1 MQNLHLSIKKPSAA
15 TNRYIFQAMVRN
27 FLIPGAFKARLR
39 SLRADRTLIPR
50 RLLMLSCDAFVLL
63 IGFWAAFALRLNQL
77 WPLQFQ
83 QALPLL
89 LPLWLLGLATLVLS
103 RWYRGLTRTTGSFS
117 LYGLLPRTGLIVV
130 LLFAYTSLFGFIQPP
145 RSFWLLFWGLIT
157 AGLIVS
163 RILARDLLR
172 LRLER
177 LQQLLQGATP
187 TGIATL
193 IYGAGE
199 AGHRLLQELQLDA
212 RFNVVAAVDDDPAL
226 WYRRLQRLEVHNPEL
241 IPELIINH
249 SIKQVLL
256 ALPSA
261 VRSRRRE
268 LATRFRAMGLEVLTM
283 PSLADLASGRL
294 RVSELRTVAI
304 EDLLGREP
312 STPINGLLEAAV
324 KDKTILI
331 TGAGGSIG
339 SELCRQVLALGAH
352 KLLLLD
358 RSEYALY
365 TIHQEL
371 IQLIN
376 TSVNTNPSNTQ
387 ASNTQLLL
395 PVLADA
401 ADQTILE
408 NLCRNHGV
416 DGLIHAAAYKHVPL
430 VEANVCAALANNLGS
445 TTAAL
450 AAARNCGLERF
461 TLISTDKAVRPTN
474 AMGASKRVC
483 EMLVQNAAAQ
493 INDCG
498 HGPKCSMV
506 RFGNVLG
513 SSGSVVPLFR
523 QQIAAG
529 GPVTVTDP
537 EITRF
542 FMTIP
547 EAVQLVL
554 QASAMARGGEVFV
567 LDMGEAV
574 RIADLARQMIQLS
587 GCSVKDA
594 NNPNG
599 EIELQFTGLRPGEK
613 LYEELLIN
621 ANDQETSHPLI
632 RQAREQF
639 MSADQLDQLL
649 LQLNSI
655 IASQDDQAAKL
666 LLARIVPEY
675 QPPCNAPASSASASV

>member
-1 MQNLHLSIKKPSAA
+1 
-15 TNRYIFQAMVRN
+15 
-27 FLIPGAFKARLR
+27 
-39 SLRADRTLIPR
+39 
-50 RLLMLSCDAFVLL
+50 
-63 IGFWAAFALRLNQL
+63 
-77 WPLQFQ
+77 
-83 QALPLL
+83 
-89 LPLWLLGLATLVLS
+89 
-103 RWYRGLTRTTGSFS
+103 
-117 LYGLLPRTGLIVV
+117 
-130 LLFAYTSLFGFIQPP
+130 
-145 RSFWLLFWGLIT
+145 LIT

-241 IPELIINH
+241 IPELIVNH
-249 SIKQVLL
+249 GIKQVLL

-261 VRSRRRE
+261 LRSRRRE

-283 PSLADLASGRL
+283 PSLADLATGRL

-312 STPINGLLEAAV
+312 STPLNGLLEAAV

-376 TSVNTNPSNTQ
+376 TSVNTHASNTQ
-387 ASNTQLLL
+387 SSNTQLLL

-450 AAARNCGLERF
+450 AAARNCG
-461 TLISTDKAVRPTN
+461 
-474 AMGASKRVC
+474 
-483 EMLVQNAAAQ
+483 
-493 INDCG
+493 

-554 QASAMARGGEVFV
+554 QASAMASGGEVFV
-567 LDMGEAV
+567 LDMGEPV

-639 MSADQLDQLL
+639 MAADQLDQLL

>member
-1 MQNLHLSIKKPSAA
+1 ME
-15 TNRYIFQAMVRN
+15 RN

-130 LLFAYTSLFGFIQPP
+130 LIFAYTSLFGFIQPP

-312 STPINGLLEAAV
+312 STPINGLLESAV

-416 DGLIHAAAYKHVPL
+416 LGLIHAAAYKHVPL

-450 AAARNCGLERF
+450 AAARNCGIERF

-474 AMGASKRVC
+474 AMGASKRAC

-567 LDMGEAV
+567 LDMGEPV

-639 MSADQLDQLL
+639 MAADQLDQLL

-675 QPPCNAPASSASASV
+675 QPSLDLIHQANP

>member
-1 MQNLHLSIKKPSAA
+1 
-15 TNRYIFQAMVRN
+15 
-27 FLIPGAFKARLR
+27 
-39 SLRADRTLIPR
+39 
-50 RLLMLSCDAFVLL
+50 
-63 IGFWAAFALRLNQL
+63 
-77 WPLQFQ
+77 
-83 QALPLL
+83 
-89 LPLWLLGLATLVLS
+89 
-103 RWYRGLTRTTGSFS
+103 
-117 LYGLLPRTGLIVV
+117 
-130 LLFAYTSLFGFIQPP
+130 
-145 RSFWLLFWGLIT
+145 
-157 AGLIVS
+157 
-163 RILARDLLR
+163 
-172 LRLER
+172 
-177 LQQLLQGATP
+177 
-187 TGIATL
+187 
-193 IYGAGE
+193 
-199 AGHRLLQELQLDA
+199 
-212 RFNVVAAVDDDPAL
+212 
-226 WYRRLQRLEVHNPEL
+226 
-241 IPELIINH
+241 
-249 SIKQVLL
+249 
-256 ALPSA
+256 
-261 VRSRRRE
+261 
-268 LATRFRAMGLEVLTM
+268 MGLEVLMM

-304 EDLLGREP
+304 EYLLGREP
-312 STPINGLLEAAV
+312 STPLNGLLEAAV

-339 SELCRQVLALGAH
+339 SELCRQVLALDAN

-376 TSVNTNPSNTQ
+376 TSVNTHASNTQ

-430 VEANVCAALANNLGS
+430 VEANVCAALANILGS

-474 AMGASKRVC
+474 AMGASKRAC

-506 RFGNVLG
+506 RFGNMLG
-513 SSGSVVPLFR
+513 YSGSVVPLFR

-554 QASAMARGGEVFV
+554 QASAMASGGEVFV
-567 LDMGEAV
+567 LDMG
-574 RIADLARQMIQLS
+574 
-587 GCSVKDA
+587 
-594 NNPNG
+594 
-599 EIELQFTGLRPGEK
+599 
-613 LYEELLIN
+613 
-621 ANDQETSHPLI
+621 
-632 RQAREQF
+632 
-639 MSADQLDQLL
+639 
-649 LQLNSI
+649 
-655 IASQDDQAAKL
+655 
-666 LLARIVPEY
+666 
-675 QPPCNAPASSASASV
+675 